1 LADHAES
8 IWLYQAVMA
17 SVRDD
22 IRKEDSCDMLKA
34 GDNSQVVRV
43 VGDSQRSSFD
53 LD

>member
-17 SVRDD
+17 GVRDN
-22 IRKEDSCDMLKA
+22 ISKEDASDVLKA
-34 GDNSQVVRV
+34 GDNSQIVRV
-43 VGDSQRSSFD
+43 VSDSQWSSFD